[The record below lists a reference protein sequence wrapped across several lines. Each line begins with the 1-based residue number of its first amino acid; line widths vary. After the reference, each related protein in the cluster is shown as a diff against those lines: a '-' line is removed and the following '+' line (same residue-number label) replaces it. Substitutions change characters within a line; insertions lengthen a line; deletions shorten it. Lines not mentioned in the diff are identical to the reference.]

1 MKLTYKKIDAFI
13 GANSSGNPAACVYLA
28 EEQCLSPEDM
38 QKIAV
43 EHKGFVSEVIF
54 CTPLGDNTYRLKY
67 YSSECE
73 VEFCGHGTIA
83 CMVHLIKDAGLLDI
97 PEIWIET
104 NKGNSKVIN
113 QIKDTGAVYISAP
126 QPIYIPH
133 NLSASDIADALGV
146 DSSKINE
153 NHPIEIID
161 AGLRT
166 LIVPITELN
175 DVLSLFPDEK
185 HLKDYSIAN
194 DFDIVIV
201 FSEEVVDSQNKLRTR
216 VFPPR
221 FGYLED
227 PATGSGNSAVGYYML
242 KHSMWDGSPIN
253 IEQNDLRE
261 ERNIVKLQYDEGT
274 ICFGGGATLRIDGTY
289 LLGE

>member
-1 MKLTYKKIDAFI
+1 MKLTYKKINAFT
-13 GANSSGNPAACVYLA
+13 GANSGGNPAACVYLK
-28 EEQCLSPEDM
+28 EGQCLSPEDM

-54 CTPLGDNTYRLKY
+54 CTPMGDNTYRLKY

-83 CMVHLIKDAGLLDI
+83 CMVQLIKDAGLLDI

-104 NKGNSKVIN
+104 NKGKSKVIN
-113 QIKDTGAVYISAP
+113 QLKNTNAVYISAP
-126 QPIYIPH
+126 QPIYITH
-133 NLSASDIADALGV
+133 TLNTSDIADAFGI
-146 DSSKINE
+146 DSSKINA
-153 NHPIEIID
+153 NRPIEIID

-166 LIVPITELN
+166 LIIPITGLK
-175 DVLSLFPDEK
+175 DVLSLFPDERR
-185 HLKDYSIAN
+185 LKDYSIAN
-194 DFDIVIV
+194 DFDIVIA
-201 FSEEVVDSQNKLRTR
+201 FSEEVVDSRNKLRTR
-216 VFPPR
+216 VFAPR

-242 KHSMWDGSPIN
+242 KHGLWDGAPIS
-253 IEQNDLRE
+253 IEQNGLRE
-261 ERNIVKLQYDEGT
+261 KCNIVKLRYDENA